1 MKVIPGQIK
10 TGDLHALMLG
20 AVAPRPI
27 AFASTIS
34 KEGLL
39 NLSPFSFY
47 NAFGS
52 RPPILVFS
60 PARRVRDNTIKHTL
74 ENIYEIKEVVINAV
88 SYNMVQQ
95 VSLASCEYPREVS
108 EFVKAGFTPIPSELV
123 KPYRV
128 KESPVQF
135 ECKVLDIIETGT
147 GGGAGNLVICEILI
161 MHIHD
166 EVLDE
171 KGKIDPEKIDLVARM
186 GGDYYCRASGSAI
199 FTVPKPNLKLGIGF
213 DNLPASILNSCV
225 LTGNDLGMLANLESL
240 PSENEISAFRSDPAN
255 AMLFSDESSRHTNAK
270 KLLSEGR
277 VKEAMLLLLS

>member
-1 MKVIPGQIK
+1 
-10 TGDLHALMLG
+10 
-20 AVAPRPI
+20 
-27 AFASTIS
+27 
-34 KEGLL
+34 
-39 NLSPFSFY
+39 
-47 NAFGS
+47 
-52 RPPILVFS
+52 
-60 PARRVRDNTIKHTL
+60 
-74 ENIYEIKEVVINAV
+74 
-88 SYNMVQQ
+88 MVQQ